1 MSEENKSKV
10 FMIGSLPWWQAVIA
24 IILCAVPMYLGIQS
38 KSMTGTFCSIFALA
52 VVFNEIGERLPVW
65 NDYIGGGLLMCFFG
79 VALLKYCGLIPEQAI
94 KNINSLV
101 SDDANYLEFF
111 IVMLI
116 TGSVLSLDR
125 DILLRSFFGY
135 IPAILGG
142 LAVAMI
148 FGVVVAA
155 FFGVSPSNAIIK
167 YVLPVMG
174 GGNGGG
180 AVPLSD
186 IYQTVTGQP
195 RQEYYGFAIIILTIA
210 NVFCI
215 IASALLNKLGE
226 KVPSLTGDRGT
237 LIRGGKNLA
246 REDAKIKT
254 NVQDMVSALLI
265 AFAAYS
271 VGRIM
276 SRKILPTI
284 FGASIHAYAYMIIF
298 VVILAASGKIPDNVR
313 AGAKRL
319 QSFIST
325 GTAIAVMVGM
335 GTDFEISELF
345 TVLNF
350 SNAVIALAI
359 VIGAI
364 IGSATVGYL
373 VGFYPIDS
381 AVTAGLCMANRG
393 GNGDIACLGAAKRM
407 DLIAYAQLSS
417 RLGGGMVLVIAS
429 LIFSFL
435 LK

>member
-79 VALLKYCGLIPEQAI
+79 VALLKYYGLIPEQAI

>member
-1 MSEENKSKV
+1 
-10 FMIGSLPWWQAVIA
+10 
-24 IILCAVPMYLGIQS
+24 
-38 KSMTGTFCSIFALA
+38 
-52 VVFNEIGERLPVW
+52 
-65 NDYIGGGLLMCFFG
+65 
-79 VALLKYCGLIPEQAI
+79 
-94 KNINSLV
+94 
-101 SDDANYLEFF
+101 
-111 IVMLI
+111 MLI

-246 REDAKIKT
+246 REDANK
-254 NVQDMVSALLI
+254 N
-265 AFAAYS
+265 
-271 VGRIM
+271 
-276 SRKILPTI
+276 
-284 FGASIHAYAYMIIF
+284 
-298 VVILAASGKIPDNVR
+298 
-313 AGAKRL
+313 
-319 QSFIST
+319 
-325 GTAIAVMVGM
+325 
-335 GTDFEISELF
+335 
-345 TVLNF
+345 
-350 SNAVIALAI
+350 
-359 VIGAI
+359 
-364 IGSATVGYL
+364 
-373 VGFYPIDS
+373 
-381 AVTAGLCMANRG
+381 
-393 GNGDIACLGAAKRM
+393 
-407 DLIAYAQLSS
+407 
-417 RLGGGMVLVIAS
+417 
-429 LIFSFL
+429 
-435 LK
+435 

>member
-1 MSEENKSKV
+1 
-10 FMIGSLPWWQAVIA
+10 
-24 IILCAVPMYLGIQS
+24 
-38 KSMTGTFCSIFALA
+38 
-52 VVFNEIGERLPVW
+52 
-65 NDYIGGGLLMCFFG
+65 
-79 VALLKYCGLIPEQAI
+79 
-94 KNINSLV
+94 
-101 SDDANYLEFF
+101 
-111 IVMLI
+111 
-116 TGSVLSLDR
+116 
-125 DILLRSFFGY
+125 
-135 IPAILGG
+135 
-142 LAVAMI
+142 
-148 FGVVVAA
+148 
-155 FFGVSPSNAIIK
+155 
-167 YVLPVMG
+167 
-174 GGNGGG
+174 
-180 AVPLSD
+180 
-186 IYQTVTGQP
+186 
-195 RQEYYGFAIIILTIA
+195 
-210 NVFCI
+210 
-215 IASALLNKLGE
+215 
-226 KVPSLTGDRGT
+226 
-237 LIRGGKNLA
+237 
-246 REDAKIKT
+246 
-254 NVQDMVSALLI
+254 MVSALLI

-325 GTAIAVMVGM
+325 GTAIAVMVGI

-350 SNAVIALAI
+350 SNAVIALAN

>member
-1 MSEENKSKV
+1 MTQIILNSLSLC
-10 FMIGSLPWWQAVIA
+10 SLPALCFHLTVIYY
-24 IILCAVPMYLGIQS
+24 CVHSLGI
-38 KSMTGTFCSIFALA
+38 
-52 VVFNEIGERLPVW
+52 
-65 NDYIGGGLLMCFFG
+65 
-79 VALLKYCGLIPEQAI
+79 
-94 KNINSLV
+94 
-101 SDDANYLEFF
+101 
-111 IVMLI
+111 
-116 TGSVLSLDR
+116 
-125 DILLRSFFGY
+125 Y

-142 LAVAMI
+142 LAVAII

-284 FGASIHAYAYMIIF
+284 FGASIHAYAYIIIF